1 MQDSDPRSLLIK
13 IASVLERLK
22 MSYFVTGGMA
32 VTVWGRPRFTADIDI
47 IIQMQFKDAETL
59 EKTLSTIS
67 DASYIDIDS
76 IRNALNQYGEFNFID
91 GESGMKVDFWILKNT
106 PFGMSQLK
114 RRKTHL
120 VLGKKI
126 FFCAPEDLILSKLIW
141 HKESPTGRQLD
152 DVESI
157 LRISKE
163 KLDYKYLKNWAAK
176 LDLENIL
183 NEVLKDSSQI

>member
-1 MQDSDPRSLLIK
+1 MPNDDPNNILIK
-13 IASVLERLK
+13 IVKVLERLNIP
-22 MSYFVTGGMA
+22 YFVTGGMA

-47 IIQMQFKDAETL
+47 IIQMQPKDAVTL

-67 DASYIDIDS
+67 GASYISIEA
-76 IRNALNQYGEFNFID
+76 IRNALNNYGEFNFID

-106 PFGMSQLK
+106 PFGKSQLK
-114 RRKTHL
+114 RRKIRS

-126 FFCAPEDLILSKLIW
+126 YFCSPEDLIINKLNW
-141 HKESPTGRQLD
+141 YKESPTGRQLD

-163 KLDYKYLKNWAAK
+163 KLDYKYLKTWTKK
-176 LDLENIL
+176 LGLENIL
-183 NEVLKDSSQI
+183 NEVIKECS